1 MSTEQK
7 IYSFIDA
14 IQNVTARDSFY
25 NSKESKVEALKKL
38 HNEIREIDPDLYKM
52 FMFYPGIN
60 EYNRLNIIGNVL
72 GDKTL
77 SKINLP
83 VVGAYAAHDS
93 FQSVMRD
100 MGYPR
105 VMRFFLECKE
115 RKINNKRLKRTTL
128 EFVLGDEGIVNRTL
142 QYRKKMKD
150 VLEHVWGKKQT
161 SALVELSKGKL
172 TGKGANK
179 SGETFFKKEVLRY
192 KPEKVEVADFLEAIC
207 FVFKT
212 NITYRNP
219 VFSAYE
225 NAKVDLTKGFG
236 KLPRRTLLG
245 IRNNHHKDFD
255 LAKVYEKTEKQQST
269 KDKVTTVRASKKA
282 GRDVKV
288 SADTFSTQKLD
299 ELYKYAYEMGL
310 SDEVKAGIAKSAEKT
325 AEKFKLNLGKIAL
338 VIDNSPSMGGKEGSK
353 NDPIAKGLAF
363 AKFLEV
369 SADDS
374 RRFYTTEVE
383 NEDLPELSGESCY
396 AKALVHAAK
405 TDPDVIFIIGDG
417 YENAPEGLT
426 ALTVR
431 GLKNIGLAQ
440 NIVHINPVYAVE
452 SGKARTISSEVSTL
466 PFNDLNKLEGTFMK
480 VLLQRNPSEGVKF
493 LKTYLFGY
501 AYKHFGL
508 QLTDGI
514 KRQLEEQ
521 KRIDF
526 DSLLGTKVEESDAEV
541 KLWL

>member
-38 HNEIREIDPDLYKM
+38 HNEIREIDSDLYKM

-60 EYNRLNIIGNVL
+60 DYNRLNIIGNIL
-72 GDKTL
+72 SDKNM
-77 SKINLP
+77 SKIDLP
-83 VVGAYAAHDS
+83 AVGSHVAHDS
-93 FQSVMRD
+93 FNSVMRD

-105 VMRFFLECKE
+105 VMRFFLECRE
-115 RKINNKRLKRTTL
+115 RKINNKRLKRTAL
-128 EFVLGDEGIVNRTL
+128 EFVLNDEGIVNRTL

-150 VLEHVWGKKQT
+150 VLEHVWGKRQS
-161 SALVELSKGKL
+161 SALIELSKKWM
-172 TGKGANK
+172 KGSVPSKQQTFLNK
-179 SGETFFKKEVLRY
+179 ELLKYRHD
-192 KPEKVEVADFLEAIC
+192 KVSATDFIEAVC
-207 FVFKT
+207 FVFKADVT
-212 NITYRNP
+212 FRNP

-225 NAKVDLTKGFG
+225 GAKIDLSKGFG
-236 KLPRRTLLG
+236 KLPRRTLIG

-255 LAKVYEKTEKQQST
+255 LAKVYEKTEQQQST
-269 KDKVTTVRASKKA
+269 KDKITTVRASQKA
-282 GRDVKV
+282 GREVNV

-310 SDEVKAGIAKSAEKT
+310 TDEVKKGIAKATEKVVS
-325 AEKFKLNLGKIAL
+325 KFNLNLGKVAL
-338 VIDNSPSMGGKEGSK
+338 VIDNSPSMGGKVGSK

-369 SADDS
+369 SANEC
-374 RRFYTTEVE
+374 RRFYITEVE
-383 NEDLPELSGESCY
+383 NEELPELSGESCY
-396 AKALVHAAK
+396 AKALLQAAK
-405 TDPDVIFIIGDG
+405 TNPDIIFIIGDG

-426 ALTVR
+426 SLTIK
-431 GLKNIGLAQ
+431 GLHNLGLAK

-452 SGKARTISSEVSTL
+452 SGEARTISEEVSTL
-466 PFNDLNKLEGTFMK
+466 PFNDLNKLEGSFMK
-480 VLLQRNPSEGVKF
+480 VLLQRNPKEGVKF

-514 KRQLEEQ
+514 KKQLEEQ
-521 KRIDF
+521 KKIDF
-526 DSLLGTKVEESDAEV
+526 DSLLGTKVEEVEAEV